1 MRYEAFTDDLRRLFL
16 MLTPNYVGTAH
27 SMAGDK
33 IKIKSDDTPVG
44 DLDNYSLAHIREL
57 VSKYFPDD
65 FTIGEEDGMDEEEM
79 RRILQ
84 RDGQYQWT
92 IDGLDGTGNR
102 RIGTTYGA
110 SVSRRSADEVWY
122 AAIFRPIDELIYQNG
137 FYCAERGKGA
147 WQWCEAC
154 GLWHQLYTAAPGALE
169 RRLVLLEGSSKKFF
183 VPPITDLGKVITTRP
198 SVSSSV
204 AATIVASGK
213 ASALVT
219 VENKPW
225 DNWPSILFIEE
236 AGGVV
241 TDWHGNPWFPGKCG
255 NIVAAA
261 NEVDHKVIVELLNK
275 VE

>member
-1 MRYEAFTDDLRRLFL
+1 MRYEAFTEDLRRLFL
-16 MLTPNYVGTAH
+16 MLTPHYVGTAH
-27 SMAGDK
+27 SAAGDK
-33 IKIKSDDTPVG
+33 IRAKNDGTPVG
-44 DLDNYSLAHIREL
+44 DLDNYTLAHIREL
-57 VSKYFPDD
+57 VIKHFPDD
-65 FTIGEEDGMDEEEM
+65 LTIGEEDEMSEEEM

-84 RDGQYQWT
+84 HDYRYQWT
-92 IDGLDGTGNR
+92 IDGLDGTANR

-110 SVSRRSADEVWY
+110 SVSRRKEDEVCY
-122 AAIFRPIDELIYQNG
+122 AAIFRPRDELDYANG

-147 WQWCEAC
+147 WQWCEGC
-154 GLWHQLYTAAPGALE
+154 GSWHQLHTAAPGVLE
-169 RRLVLLEGSSKKFF
+169 RRLVHLEGSAKKFF
-183 VPPITDLGKVITTRP
+183 VPPITDLGKAITTRP

-241 TDWHGNPWFPGKCG
+241 TDWQGNPWFPGKCG

-275 VE
+275 VA